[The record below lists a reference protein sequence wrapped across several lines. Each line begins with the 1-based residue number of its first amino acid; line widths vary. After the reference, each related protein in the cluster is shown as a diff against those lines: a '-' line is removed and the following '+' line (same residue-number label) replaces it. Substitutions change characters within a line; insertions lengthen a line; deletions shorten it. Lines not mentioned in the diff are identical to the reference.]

1 MEKVRVNIIPFIELI
16 PACHISQNDVGRS
29 VDFELYEGLTPYSLS
44 SGATAN
50 LHLELPNGSFITKPL
65 VNNSSFVT
73 LTVDDD
79 LSEIAGRSYAK
90 INIVEGEQDIG
101 TSLIYID
108 VEKAP

>member
-1 MEKVRVNIIPFIELI
+1 MEKVRVNIIPFLEPI
-16 PACHISQNDVGRS
+16 PVCHISQNDVGRS
-29 VDFELYEGLTPYSLS
+29 IDFELYEGLTPYSLS
-44 SGATAN
+44 NSATAI
-50 LHLELPNGSFITKPL
+50 LHLEFPDGSFITKSL

-79 LSEIAGRSYAK
+79 ISEIAGRSYAK
-90 INIVEGEQDIG
+90 INIEKGEQDIG